1 MKRFTLEQSSDEIY
15 TDCSGL
21 ALVGLCINRYSN
33 LSGVISRVSE
43 NDNKLIPDTDL
54 FRSYLGLLCTGKSD
68 YEAVTP
74 MREDSYFQEAL
85 GIKQVPSA
93 ETLRQRFDQD
103 ADMLRDVAQKCSI
116 KMLKNVKVP
125 ITPLGTGHIPLDI
138 DVFPMDN
145 SGTKKEHVGRTYKG
159 CDGYAPIA
167 AYLGMEGWCLE
178 TELRPGTQHS
188 QEDFLPFLKRV
199 IDQARILT
207 GKKLLV
213 RLDSAHDAVDN
224 LADLRYRAEVSSI
237 IKWNPRREDTKP
249 LCRRAFKEGVVT
261 ESRKGKRVAL
271 LKTRKRRDHNGRRR
285 YFTRVIR
292 VIERTIDKY
301 GQFLL
306 EPDIK
311 IEGWWTDLNFSPEK
325 IIALYENHGL
335 SEQFHSEFKTD
346 LDLERL
352 PSGKFAT
359 NALVMTLGVFSYN
372 ILKVIGQFGLLGK
385 NAPIRHPAKR
395 RRIKTVLQELIYV
408 AARMIRT
415 GNRIKLRFSCH
426 CPVYPSFVG
435 LYNRL
440 SGVF

>member
-1 MKRFTLEQSSDEIY
+1 MKRFALEQSSDEIY

-33 LSGVISRVSE
+33 LSAIVGRVSE
-43 NDNKLIPDTDL
+43 NDNKLIPDTEL

-74 MREDSYFQEAL
+74 KRKDSYFQKAL
-85 GIKQVPSA
+85 GVKQVPSA

-103 ADMLRDVAQKCSI
+103 ADMLRGAAQKCSI
-116 KMLKNVKVP
+116 NLLKNSEVP
-125 ITPLGTGHIPLDI
+125 ITLLETGHIPLDI
-138 DVFPMDN
+138 DVFAMDN
-145 SGTKKEHVGRTYKG
+145 SGTKKEHVGRTYQG
-159 CDGYAPIA
+159 YDGYAPIA

-188 QEDFLPFLKRV
+188 QKNFLPYLERV
-199 IDQARILT
+199 IKQARTLT

-213 RLDSAHDAVDN
+213 RLDSAHDATDN
-224 LADLRYRAEVSSI
+224 LADLRHRAKVSSI
-237 IKWNPRREDTKP
+237 IKWNPRREDITP
-249 LCRRAFKEGVVT
+249 LCQRAFKKGVVT
-261 ESRKGKRVAL
+261 EPRKGKRVAL
-271 LKTRKRRDHNGRRR
+271 LKTRKRRDYGGRRR
-285 YFTRVIR
+285 YFTRVVR

-301 GQFLL
+301 GQLL
-306 EPDIK
+306 LAPDIS
-311 IEGWWTDLNFSPEK
+311 IEGWWTDLNLSPKK
-325 IIALYENHGL
+325 IISLYENHGL

-359 NALVMTLGVFSYN
+359 NALIMTLGVFSYN
-372 ILKVIGQFGLLGK
+372 ILRIIGQFGLLDK
-385 NAPIRHPAKR
+385 NASIRHPAKR

-408 AARMIRT
+408 AARVIST
-415 GNRIKLRFSCH
+415 GNRITLRFSCH
-426 CPVYPSFVG
+426 CPVYPIFFG

>member
-1 MKRFTLEQSSDEIY
+1 MKHFTLEQSSDEIY

-33 LSGVISRVSE
+33 LSGVMGCISK
-43 NDNKLIPDTDL
+43 NDNKLISDNDL
-54 FRSYLGLLCTGKSD
+54 FSSYLGLLCTGKSD

-74 MREDSYFQEAL
+74 MREDYYFQEAL
-85 GIKQVPSA
+85 GIEQVPSA

-103 ADMLRDVAQKCSI
+103 ADMLQKAAQKCSI
-116 KMLKNVKVP
+116 NLLKNADVP
-125 ITPLGTGHIPLDI
+125 ITPLKTGHIPLDI

-178 TELRPGTQHS
+178 TELRPGVQHS
-188 QEDFLPFLKRV
+188 QENFLPYLERV
-199 IDQARILT
+199 IKQARTLT
-207 GKKLLV
+207 GKKLLL

-224 LADLRYRAEVSSI
+224 LADLRHRAKVSSI
-237 IKWNPRREDTKP
+237 IKWNPRREDVTS
-249 LCRRAFKEGVVT
+249 LCRRAFQKGAVNEP
-261 ESRKGKRVAL
+261 RKGKRVAL
-271 LKTRKRRDHNGRRR
+271 LKTRKRRDHGGRRR

-292 VIERTIDKY
+292 VTERTIDKH
-301 GQFLL
+301 GQHLL
-306 EPDIK
+306 TPDIS

-325 IIALYENHGL
+325 IISLYENHGL

-359 NALVMTLGVFSYN
+359 NALIMTLGVFSYN
-372 ILKVIGQFGLLGK
+372 IIRIIGQFGLLGK

-408 AARMIRT
+408 AARVIRT

-426 CPVYPSFVG
+426 CPVYPSFAG

>member
-1 MKRFTLEQSSDEIY
+1 MKRFILEQSSDEIY

-43 NDNKLIPDTDL
+43 NDNKLISDTDL

-74 MREDSYFQEAL
+74 MREDCYFQEAL
-85 GIKQVPSA
+85 GIEQVPSS
-93 ETLRQRFDQD
+93 ETLRQRFDHD
-103 ADMLRDVAQKCSI
+103 ADMLQKAARKCSI
-116 KMLKNVKVP
+116 NLLKNADVP
-125 ITPLGTGHIPLDI
+125 ITPLDTGHIPLDI

-145 SGTKKEHVGRTYKG
+145 SGTRKEHVGRTYKG
-159 CDGYAPIA
+159 CDGYAPVA

-188 QEDFLPFLKRV
+188 QENFLPFLKRV
-199 IDQARILT
+199 IEQARILT

-224 LADLRYRAEVSSI
+224 LADLRHRAGVSSI
-237 IKWNPRREDTKP
+237 IKWNPRREDVAP
-249 LCRRAFKEGVVT
+249 LCRRAFKEGAVS
-261 ESRKGKRVAL
+261 EPRKGKRVAL
-271 LKTRKRRDHNGRRR
+271 LKTRKRRDHNGRRL
-285 YFTRVIR
+285 YFTRVVR

-306 EPDIK
+306 EPDIR

-325 IIALYENHGL
+325 IIVLYENHGL

-359 NALVMTLGVFSYN
+359 NALIMTLGAFSYN

-408 AARMIRT
+408 AARVIRT
-415 GNRIKLRFSCH
+415 GNRIRLRFSSH
-426 CPVYPSFVG
+426 CPVYPSVVG